1 MKYYEV
7 KYNFDKIG
15 YNVKSFKHLVDA
27 LNFIDENGI
36 KKYKLYKI
44 TKKEITV
51 IDN

>member
-15 YNVKSFKHLVDA
+15 YNAKQFKHLVDA

-44 TKKEITV
+44 KKKEIAV